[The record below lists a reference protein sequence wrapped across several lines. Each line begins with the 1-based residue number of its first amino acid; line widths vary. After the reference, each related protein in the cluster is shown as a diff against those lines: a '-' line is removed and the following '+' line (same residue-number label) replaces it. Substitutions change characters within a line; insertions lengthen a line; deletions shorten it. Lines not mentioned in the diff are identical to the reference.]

1 MEFLLGG
8 DLNHLVYIPSISKI
22 YMSVAVG
29 MVISSEGSEADVL
42 VKSDLIELG
51 TILRISD
58 SYGIVAHMHYKE
70 DEKIGSKQKLIA
82 RVDIFGKISDSRL
95 VRIKRPIEPYTEVF
109 LADKEELEG
118 ILSSDSDVSIGRV
131 YGTEARAFLNP
142 LEYDRHLAILAS
154 TGAGKSYTA
163 ANLIKEFSSL
173 GLPVIVIDT
182 HGEYPKLLSKC
193 VDSSTKIDI
202 HTVKHPKQG
211 YRELKIPVSELSTE
225 DFTHFIY
232 LNETQRS
239 ALGLIL
245 DRLSGKEFL
254 LQDVIQECDRID
266 DNLIHEETAKAL
278 KRRLVSLE
286 RIFRNVF
293 DKFGTG
299 ITGMVKPYQITII
312 DASYASQGVRQAVVS
327 YIAKELLHGRIRE
340 ENEIEGGIE
349 SPLLLVVEEAHN
361 YCSAKL
367 SHSCKYQLQ
376 RIASEGRKFGL
387 GLCVISQKPSKIDEE
402 ILSQCNTGM
411 YMHITNP
418 NDKDHIR
425 KSFESIN
432 DEIIKDLDSL
442 DVGECIIAGAMNRI
456 PFLIC
461 EVDRIEIEKEK
472 QKKFDF
478 KIPQKVEVGGFGYV

>member
-1 MEFLLGG
+1 
-8 DLNHLVYIPSISKI
+8 
-22 YMSVAVG
+22 MSSVG
-29 MVISSEGSEADVL
+29 MVISSEGSEVDVL
-42 VKSDLIELG
+42 VKSDSVELG
-51 TILRISD
+51 TILKISE
-58 SYGIVAHMHYKE
+58 SYGIVAYMLYKE

-82 RVDIFGKISDSRL
+82 RVQIFGKLSDGSL
-95 VRIKRPIEPYTEVF
+95 VRIKRPIEPYTEVL
-109 LADKEELEG
+109 LANKEELEG
-118 ILSSDSDVSIGRV
+118 ILSSESNISMGRV

-142 LEYDRHLAILAS
+142 AEYDRHLAILAS
-154 TGAGKSYTA
+154 TGAGKSYAA

-173 GLPVIVIDT
+173 GLPVIVVDT

-193 VDSSTKIDI
+193 VENSTIIDI

-211 YRELKIPVSELSTE
+211 YKELKIPVSELSAE
-225 DFTHFIY
+225 DFSHFVY
-232 LNETQRS
+232 LNENQRS

-245 DRLSGKEFL
+245 DRLSGREFL
-254 LQDVIQECDRID
+254 LQDIIGECDNVD
-266 DNLIHEETAKAL
+266 DKAVHEETANAL
-278 KRRLVSLE
+278 KRRLMGLE
-286 RIFRNVF
+286 RTFKNVF
-293 DKFGTG
+293 DKLGTD
-299 ITGMVKPYQITII
+299 IVGMVKPYQITVI

-327 YIAKELLHGRIRE
+327 YIAKELLQGRIRK
-340 ENEIEGGIE
+340 ENQMENGVEF
-349 SPLLLVVEEAHN
+349 PLLLVVEEAHN

-402 ILSQCNTGM
+402 ILSQCNTGI

-456 PFLIC
+456 PFLVC
-461 EVDRIEIEKEK
+461 DVDRIEVEKEK

-478 KIPQKVEVGGFGYV
+478 KVAEKVEVAGFGYA